1 MISLEKAVLSER
13 DWTGSMEALA
23 RKATALCEAHSLS
36 SGVRL
41 PKTTKALVMNY
52 RALKILS
59 PPQGKQFGWDHLVQ
73 LLAARH
79 LVTQGWGREEAA
91 RRLAPYSTEYMAEHL
106 ATLHERHHDHEQIA
120 SPLTE
125 AAESEEC
132 ERATV
137 AIRLL
142 AAGICEQF
150 RMARSGIPT
159 VQDLTMS
166 PLLAQAL
173 LLLSS
178 AYISAGKE
186 DIGGS
191 VHGLLERCRKPING
205 NSWLL
210 PVLSDPQ
217 FLYREITLLD
227 PDRRIPTLDC
237 VEMARQT
244 QSELDLREQLAFEA
258 LRSTSE
264 QFVGR
269 LERAYSELRLWVT
282 EHPVTTIQAMR
293 TFERS
298 EGLLLAATFLTSCY
312 EGVQPHHLVNGN
324 LYVCESCGTSMRRTA
339 GAIHFLSCRV
349 PQCKL
354 HDKPLESFPQ
364 EWNSDTLIAKPA
376 ILAYWVGP
384 GLDESKLYRQ
394 ALAQGLEPR
403 MYPGR
408 DACDLSFENNTV
420 GVDVKSFASPF
431 ILADGL
437 NKGHGLAPF
446 KRRIVAIN
454 DQAIARSYGYLE
466 ILRQRYVGNPPL
478 EFMSVRELL
487 ASMEEP
493 F

>member
-1 MISLEKAVLSER
+1 MS
-13 DWTGSMEALA
+13 
-23 RKATALCEAHSLS
+23 
-36 SGVRL
+36 
-41 PKTTKALVMNY
+41 Y
-52 RALKILS
+52 RALRILS
-59 PPQGKQFGWDHLVQ
+59 PAQGKQFRWLHLVQ

-79 LVTQGWGREEAA
+79 LVTQGWRREDAA
-91 RRLAPYSTEYMAEHL
+91 QRIARYSPEHMAEHL
-106 ATLHERHHDHEQIA
+106 ATLHEHDDDGIT
-120 SPLTE
+120 SPITE
-125 AAESEEC
+125 AATNEER
-132 ERATV
+132 ERATI

-150 RMARSGIPT
+150 RMARVGIPT

-178 AYISAGKE
+178 AYVSAGKE

-191 VHGLLERCRKPING
+191 VHSLLERCRNPING
-205 NSWLL
+205 TSWRL
-210 PVLSDPQ
+210 PMLSDPQ
-217 FLYREITLLD
+217 FHYREITLLD

-244 QSELDLREQLAFEA
+244 QSELDLREQFAFEA

-264 QFVGR
+264 QFVGK
-269 LERAYSELRLWVT
+269 LEQAYSALRLWVT

-293 TFERS
+293 TFERLK
-298 EGLLLAATFLTSCY
+298 GLQLAATFLTGCY
-312 EGVQPHHLVNGN
+312 ECVQPHHLVNGK
-324 LYVCESCGTSMRRTA
+324 LYVCETCGTSMRRAT
-339 GAIHFLSCRV
+339 GASHFLSCRV
-349 PQCKL
+349 PQCKSY
-354 HDKPLESFPQ
+354 DKPLESLPQ
-364 EWNSDTLIAKPA
+364 EWSADTLIAKPA

-384 GLDESKLYRQ
+384 GLDESTLYRM

-408 DACDLSFENNTV
+408 DACDLSFDGNAV

-431 ILADGL
+431 ILADRL
-437 NKGHGLAPF
+437 NKGHGLAPYQ
-446 KRRIVAIN
+446 RRIVAIN

-466 ILRQRYVGNPPL
+466 VLRQRYVGSPSL
-478 EFMSVRELL
+478 EFMSVRALL
-487 ASMEEP
+487 ASMEKP

>member
-1 MISLEKAVLSER
+1 M
-13 DWTGSMEALA
+13 DALA
-23 RKATALCEAHSLS
+23 HKATALCEAHALS

-41 PKTTKALVMNY
+41 PKSTKALVMSY
-52 RALKILS
+52 RALRILS
-59 PPQGKQFGWDHLVQ
+59 PAQGKQFRWLHLVQ

-79 LVTQGWGREEAA
+79 LVTQGWRREDAA
-91 RRLAPYSTEYMAEHL
+91 QRIARYSPEHMAEHL
-106 ATLHERHHDHEQIA
+106 ATLHEHDDDGIT
-120 SPLTE
+120 SPITE
-125 AAESEEC
+125 AATNEER
-132 ERATV
+132 ERATI

-150 RMARSGIPT
+150 RMARVGIPT

-178 AYISAGKE
+178 AYVSAGKE

-191 VHGLLERCRKPING
+191 VHSLLERCRNPING
-205 NSWLL
+205 TSWRL
-210 PVLSDPQ
+210 PMLSDPQ
-217 FLYREITLLD
+217 FHYREITLLD

-244 QSELDLREQLAFEA
+244 QSELDLREQFAFEA

-264 QFVGR
+264 QFVGK
-269 LERAYSELRLWVT
+269 LEQAYSALRLWVT

-293 TFERS
+293 TFERLK
-298 EGLLLAATFLTSCY
+298 GLQLAATFLTGCY
-312 EGVQPHHLVNGN
+312 ECVQPHHLVNGK
-324 LYVCESCGTSMRRTA
+324 LYVCETCGTSMRRAT
-339 GAIHFLSCRV
+339 GASHFLSCRV
-349 PQCKL
+349 PQCKSY
-354 HDKPLESFPQ
+354 DKPLESLPQ
-364 EWNSDTLIAKPA
+364 EWSADTLIAKPA

-384 GLDESKLYRQ
+384 GLDESTLYRM

-408 DACDLSFENNTV
+408 DACDLSFDGNAV

-431 ILADGL
+431 ILADRL
-437 NKGHGLAPF
+437 NKGHGLAPYQ
-446 KRRIVAIN
+446 RRIVAIN

-466 ILRQRYVGNPPL
+466 VLRQRYVGSPSL
-478 EFMSVRELL
+478 EFMSVRALL
-487 ASMEEP
+487 ASMEKP